1 MSTVH
6 ASPRLALNNVLVPT
20 DFSEASERA
29 LVYARAFGEEYGAKI
44 FVGHAVNPTP
54 PIFIPLEPI
63 PVGLDAAWQDA
74 QQQLE
79 RFTANDL
86 VRSTRHEAILG
97 RGETWNVID
106 DIIRRHSID
115 LIILGTRGKHGLK
128 KLVLGSGAE
137 EIFRH
142 ADCPVLTVGP
152 NVPVAAGD
160 VAAFRRI
167 VFATD
172 FSPGSVQALPFALAL
187 AEENEA
193 TLTFLHVMPMV
204 IPQQQ
209 DNVAVI
215 IRKRL
220 ESLIPPNAADWCH
233 PSAVVNFEF
242 PSEGILHVAE
252 EQCAELIVMGV
263 HKRAPRTSSHLPWA
277 IAYEVISHAHCPVL
291 TVRG

>member
-1 MSTVH
+1 MSTVQ
-6 ASPRLALNNVLVPT
+6 ASARLALNNVLVPT

-44 FVGHAVNPTP
+44 FIGHAVNPTP
-54 PIFIPLEPI
+54 PIFIPMEPI
-63 PVGLDAAWQDA
+63 PVDMDAEWQDA
-74 QQQLE
+74 QQQLD
-79 RFTANDL
+79 RFTTSDL
-86 VRSTRHEAILG
+86 LCGMRYESVLG
-97 RGETWNVID
+97 RGETWNVIN

-142 ADCPVLTVGP
+142 ADSPVLTVGP
-152 NVPVAAGD
+152 NVAVASGD
-160 VAAFRRI
+160 VAAFRHI

-172 FSPGSVQALPFALAL
+172 FSPGSLQALPFALAL

-204 IPQQQ
+204 IPQRQPE
-209 DNVAVI
+209 VAEI

-220 ESLIPPNAADWCH
+220 EQLIPPNAADWCH

-242 PSEGILHVAE
+242 PSEGILHVAG
-252 EQCAELIVMGV
+252 EQCADLIVMGV
-263 HKRAPRTSSHLPWA
+263 HKRAPRASSHLPWA
-277 IAYEVISHAHCPVL
+277 IAYEVMSHAHCPVL